1 MSKAQPITV
10 TVSYHSYGGYR
21 FEINADVPI
30 GKVIFSCQVT
40 AETRSTALSLA
51 VDKALERLHINAA
64 QATLY
69 KAAIQKGRTSV
80 SLATS

>member
-1 MSKAQPITV
+1 MSTAQPTTV
-10 TVSYHSYGGYR
+10 TVSYHSHGGYC

-30 GKVIFSCQVT
+30 GSVIFSCQIT
-40 AETRSTALSLA
+40 SKTRSTALSLA
-51 VDKALERLHINAA
+51 IDKALERQHINAT

-80 SLATS
+80 SLSKS